1 MKWLCMI
8 ALVVACKKE
17 AANSPPPAPTNNEP
31 AIPAP
36 ELRRG
41 EDACAGYVTKACAC
55 AETVPAAKEKCA
67 QAQAFPE
74 VVRIGSELTMSKDS
88 STKDIKQAVMTI
100 RKTIAECIEQT
111 AQLPALGC
119 P

>member
-8 ALVVACKKE
+8 ALVVGCKKE
-17 AANSPPPAPTNNEP
+17 AADAPPPAPTNNAP
-31 AIPAP
+31 AIPP
-36 ELRRG
+36 VELKRG
-41 EDACAGYVTKACAC
+41 QDACAGYIAKACAC
-55 AETVPAAKEKCA
+55 AETIPAAKEKCT
-67 QAQAFPE
+67 QAQAFPD
-74 VVRIGSELTMSKDS
+74 VVRIGTELTMSKDS
-88 STKDIKQAVMTI
+88 SNKDVKQAVMTI